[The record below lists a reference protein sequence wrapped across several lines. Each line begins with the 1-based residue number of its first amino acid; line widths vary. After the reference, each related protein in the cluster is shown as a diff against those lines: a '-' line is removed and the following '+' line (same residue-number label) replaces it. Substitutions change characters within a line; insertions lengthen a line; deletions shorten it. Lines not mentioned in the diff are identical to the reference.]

1 MKMKH
6 NKKRNTAFLFE
17 VLIRELTKTMISKD
31 KNKKKA
37 ILNMIRE
44 NFRGNTLLAKD
55 LDLYKSILDTDK
67 ADRRLAEKIIYETRV
82 QKSSIDNKSLFAQ
95 QSALINR
102 INKELSPDVFN
113 NFVPNYKDIA
123 TIFQI
128 FHPKTKTKQRVIME
142 SYLVKKMI
150 SEEEKEK
157 ELLKP
162 IDNLTY
168 KMFAKKFNEKYSSKL
183 LDEQKELLKHYVGSF
198 IDNGIELKI
207 FLNDEIPKLR
217 ESVEKALTLE
227 EIKSDKDMFENTKR
241 VLEMLTKLPKRP
253 VDNVFIHDILK
264 IQNLVKEIQS

>member
-1 MKMKH
+1 MKH

-17 VLIRELTKTMISKD
+17 VLIRELAKTMISKD
-31 KNKKKA
+31 EDRKKT
-37 ILNMIRE
+37 IVSMIKE
-44 NFRGNTLLAKD
+44 NFKGNTLLAKD

-67 ADRRLAEKIIYETRV
+67 VDRRLAEKIIYETRV
-82 QKSSIDNKSLFAQ
+82 QKSSINNRELFAQ

-102 INKELSPDVFN
+102 MNKELSADVFN

-142 SYLVKKMI
+142 NHLVRRMI

-168 KMFAKKFNEKYSSKL
+168 KMFVKKFNEKYSSKL
-183 LDEQKELLKHYVGSF
+183 LDEQKDLLKHYVGSF
-198 IDNGIELKI
+198 VDNGIDLKI
-207 FLNDEIPKLR
+207 FLNEEIPKLTR
-217 ESVEKALTLE
+217 AVEEALTLE
-227 EIKSDKDMFENTKR
+227 EIKSDKDMFENTKK
-241 VLEMLTKLPKRP
+241 VLEMLRVLPKRP

-264 IQNLVKEIQS
+264 IQNLVKEIQN

>member
-17 VLIRELTKTMISKD
+17 VLIRELTKTMISKEE
-31 KNKKKA
+31 KKKKI
-37 ILNMIRE
+37 ILEMIKR
-44 NFRGNTLLAKD
+44 NFKSNTFLAKD
-55 LDLYKSILDTDK
+55 LDLYKAIIDTK
-67 ADRRLAEKIIYETRV
+67 HATTRLAEKIIYEARI
-82 QKSSIDNKSLFAQ
+82 QKSSIDNRKLFAQ
-95 QSALINR
+95 QTALIDQ

-113 NFVPNYKDIA
+113 NFIPNYKDVA

-128 FHPKTKTKQRVIME
+128 FHPKTKTKKRVIME
-142 SYLVKKMI
+142 NYLVKKMI

-183 LDEQKELLKHYVGSF
+183 LDEQKELLRRYIRSF
-198 IDNGIELKI
+198 VDNGIDLKV
-207 FLNDEIPKLR
+207 FLNEEIPKLK
-217 ESVEKALTLE
+217 ESIENALTLK
-227 EIKSDKDMFENTKR
+227 EIKSDKTMLENTQR
-241 VLEMLTKLPKRP
+241 VLQMLNKFHKRP

-264 IQNLVKEIQS
+264 IQNLVKEIQR